1 MWGTECRLL
10 LVEDNP
16 ADVQFLQR
24 ALREDGLAA
33 KIDIARDGEQ
43 ALEYLARCS
52 EDQRPDLVI
61 IDVNL
66 PRRDGIEVLRKCRFT
81 PLLAETKTL
90 VLTSSDDASDH
101 LRADTL
107 GADSYIRKPREL
119 GDFAIIVKTIRSLL
133 QGCLRQGAQGSA

>member
-10 LVEDNP
+10 IVEDNP

-24 ALREDGLAA
+24 ALIEDGLAA
-33 KIDIARDGEQ
+33 QIDIARDGDR

-52 EDQRPDLVI
+52 EDERPDLVI

-66 PRRDGIEVLRKCRFT
+66 PRRDGIEVLRRCRFS

-90 VLTSSDDASDH
+90 MFTSSDDPNDH

-107 GADSYIRKPREL
+107 GADSYIRKPRQLE
-119 GDFAIIVKTIRSLL
+119 DFAAIVKTIRSLL
-133 QGCLRQGAQGSA
+133 QGCQRQGAEGGA

>member
-33 KIDIARDGEQ
+33 KIDIVRDGEQ

-52 EDQRPDLVI
+52 EDQHPDLVI

-66 PRRDGIEVLRKCRFT
+66 PRR
-81 PLLAETKTL
+81 
-90 VLTSSDDASDH
+90 
-101 LRADTL
+101 
-107 GADSYIRKPREL
+107 
-119 GDFAIIVKTIRSLL
+119 
-133 QGCLRQGAQGSA
+133 